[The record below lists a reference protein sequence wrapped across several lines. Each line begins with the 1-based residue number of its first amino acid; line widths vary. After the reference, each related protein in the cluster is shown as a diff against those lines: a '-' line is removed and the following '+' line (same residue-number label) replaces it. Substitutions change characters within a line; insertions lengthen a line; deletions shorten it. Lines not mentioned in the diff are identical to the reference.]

1 MADVLLPGEKSK
13 TGKFLAPGATGT
25 LSAAFDV
32 VARMTARAS
41 ANDGGGVARRPK
53 NARSAAAE
61 SSQSPGIQGEGERPL
76 GAAGYQMIAG
86 NTRFP
91 SGLSER
97 GSRRVL
103 STISRNSRPTAKV
116 PVTCVRRTG
125 AAGRACARAKH
136 GDTSPKERRKTTW
149 TRMMLHRAGAD
160 SHDAATRCSV
170 AAARCWPC
178 SQGLR
183 RS

>member
-13 TGKFLAPGATGT
+13 TGNFLAPGATGA
-25 LSAAFDV
+25 LSAAFDT

-41 ANDGGGVARRPK
+41 ANEGGGVARRPK

-61 SSQSPGIQGEGERPL
+61 SSPSPGIQGEGERPL
-76 GAAGYQMIAG
+76 GAEGYQMIAG

-91 SGLSER
+91 SGLNER

-125 AAGRACARAKH
+125 AAGRPCARAKP
-136 GDTSPKERRKTTW
+136 GANSVKERRKARW
-149 TRMMLHRAGAD
+149 TRMMLPRDGSASQMRQRGA
-160 SHDAATRCSV
+160 
-170 AAARCWPC
+170 
-178 SQGLR
+178 
-183 RS
+183 